1 MKKIALLI
9 VVIAMIIVMSV
20 GLTACN
26 SATTQGQLANLL
38 HDHNHEKFV
47 YNVHAEDVGGEEFA
61 GYNGTYVVT
70 LDAYDKD
77 SSVPFGDKTLTN
89 VQEGVLVRSTL
100 TVGTTVIEMGCY
112 FNLIGGSSFMTPAE
126 TFRLET
132 VDGNVTYDMYGT
144 YNGATLNYT
153 QKINGVESSG
163 NISTKTT
170 YYDNNEWHQSLRTIT
185 TFSTGFSFSFSV
197 PAIGENEGEFA
208 TLQSTI
214 SQAVY
219 VKTPYTESV
228 ESLKEKGIN
237 CYEMKVSRTT
247 EVAGMGHTLYYA
259 VDDIKDAGWGM
270 KNVLVK
276 IVEPFKLDG
285 AIYAMVYELVSAE
298 LA

>member
-9 VVIAMIIVMSV
+9 VVIAMIVVMSV

-38 HDHNHEKFV
+38 NDHNHEKFV
-47 YNVHAEDVGGEEFA
+47 YNVHAEDVSGAEFA
-61 GYNGTYVVT
+61 GYNGTFVVT
-70 LDAYDKD
+70 LDAYDKGA
-77 SSVPFGDKTLTN
+77 SVPFGNKTLTN
-89 VQEGVLVRSTL
+89 VAEGVLVRSTL

-126 TFRLET
+126 TFRT
-132 VDGNVTYDMYGT
+132 QKVDGNVTYDMYGT
-144 YNGATLNYT
+144 YDGATLNYT
-153 QKINGVESSG
+153 QKVNDVESNG
-163 NISTKTT
+163 TITTKTT
-170 YYDNNEWHQSLRTIT
+170 YFDNNEWHQSLRTIT

-197 PAIGENEGEFA
+197 PAIGENESEFA

-214 SQAVY
+214 SRTVSII
-219 VKTPYTESV
+219 TPYTDSV
-228 ESLKEKGIN
+228 ESMKETGIE
-237 CYEMKVSRTT
+237 CYEMQVSRST
-247 EVAGMGHTLYYA
+247 EVVGMGHTLYYA
-259 VDDIKDAGWGM
+259 VKDITDAGWGM

-285 AIYAMVYELVSAE
+285 AIYTMVYELVSAE